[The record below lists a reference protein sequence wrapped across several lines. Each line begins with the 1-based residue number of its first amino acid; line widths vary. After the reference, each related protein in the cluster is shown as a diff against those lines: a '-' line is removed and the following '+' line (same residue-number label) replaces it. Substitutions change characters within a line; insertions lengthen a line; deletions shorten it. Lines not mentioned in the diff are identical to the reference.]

1 MSCTRTHR
9 QQALILLTHPS
20 SSNTLQVQ
28 VLARMESNGILVNMK
43 GMLDQRPPLQLRLRQ
58 ILGAV
63 NKASA

>member
-1 MSCTRTHR
+1 M
-9 QQALILLTHPS
+9 THPS

-43 GMLDQRPPLQLRLRQ
+43 GMLDQRPPLQLRLKQ
-58 ILGAV
+58 ILGTV